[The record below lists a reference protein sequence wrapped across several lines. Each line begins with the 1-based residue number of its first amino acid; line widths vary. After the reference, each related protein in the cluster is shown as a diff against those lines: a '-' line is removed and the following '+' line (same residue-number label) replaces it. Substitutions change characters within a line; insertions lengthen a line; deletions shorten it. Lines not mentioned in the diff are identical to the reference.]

1 VEQDQ
6 ARGTKGSGSMAEPL
20 TSPVE
25 KLCAIIRR
33 DPRYAPEAYHFVYEA
48 LDWTLRN
55 VVKARRRHQHVTGPQ
70 LLEGIRQFAIQEF
83 GCLAKT
89 VLESWGVRSTA
100 DFGEIVFNLIEEDMM
115 GKQPSDSK
123 EDFAEVYDFED
134 AFRVRPVFRY
144 DPDAKDWQVTYEE
157 EAGRV

>member
-1 VEQDQ
+1 
-6 ARGTKGSGSMAEPL
+6 MAKPL

-48 LDWTLRN
+48 LEWTLRN
-55 VVKARRRHQHVTGPQ
+55 VVRARRRNQHVTGPQ
-70 LLEGIRQFAIQEF
+70 LLEGIRQCAIEEF

-100 DFGEIVFNLIEEDMM
+100 DFGEIVFNLIDEDMM
-115 GKQPSDSK
+115 GKQPTDSK

-144 DPDAKDWQVTYEE
+144 DADEKDWHVSYETE
-157 EAGRV
+157 PGMV